1 MASVQ
6 LAAGNVT
13 PDSNQQLASVVRS
26 DVRTGRL
33 VRRIVVSGGA
43 TTSNRGSKA
52 AIARAADLK
61 IAINA
66 LIDDIAQSYSLDPLL
81 VHSVIKVE
89 SDYDPYAVSP
99 KGAKG
104 LMQLIPATARRFGV
118 SDSFDIRE
126 NVEAGVR
133 YLKYLITLFNGDE
146 RLAVAAYNAGEG
158 AVARY
163 NDIPPFPETVQYVQ
177 RVGKKY
183 SQARER
189 AEKNQDKKPS
199 AETAVLEPPKPEHA
213 PVEMY
218 RDDQGRICLRTR

>member
-1 MASVQ
+1 MASGQ
-6 LAAGNVT
+6 LNAGGVA
-13 PDSNQQLASVVRS
+13 PAPNQQVASVVRGDS
-26 DVRTGRL
+26 RTGRL
-33 VRRIVVSGGA
+33 VRRIVISTPDHAPNGSGK
-43 TTSNRGSKA
+43 TVA
-52 AIARAADLK
+52 AGAADLK
-61 IAINA
+61 AAINQ
-66 LIDDIAQSYSLDPLL
+66 LIDDIAVSYSLDPLL

-118 SDSFDIRE
+118 NDSFNVRE
-126 NVEAGVR
+126 NVEAGIR
-133 YLKYLITLFNGDE
+133 YLKYLTTLFHGDQ

-163 NDIPPFPETVQYVQ
+163 NDIPPFPETRQYVE

-183 SQARER
+183 SQALER
-189 AEKNQDKKPS
+189 AEKSRTS
-199 AETAVLEPPKPEHA
+199 AETAALEPPQPEHA

-218 RDDQGRICLRTR
+218 RDDQGRVCLRTR